1 MSDLILEL
9 QNLIRLTQSEAMIAR
24 ARRSQAAN
32 QTIER
37 ELAQN
42 AADADDRAVELAET
56 LRSLGGVP
64 DVVGQG
70 LNRLATTTRLQLEQV
85 APPREALL
93 SDLRLERELQDR
105 ARFARALAQTDGATS
120 VVRLLERVERSHGET
135 IEWIEQRL
143 GELAIGGPVA
153 IRPTPT
159 QVAAQWSQRLALL
172 PTRAMSAG
180 LNRAAHQLRRA
191 QRKTSRVADE
201 GVGRAMVVA
210 GGATE
215 RGAAPEGA
223 AAARDAS
230 LHRAEEQARGK
241 GYDNTA
247 DRVHQ
252 LRTSVAPPEPD
263 ELRIEDYDQ
272 LTVVEISAQ
281 LGEVSDPDDVRAV
294 LIYEQANQAR
304 KGVLTAAEA
313 RLEELG
319 AAAIAG

>member
-210 GGATE
+210 GAAT
-215 RGAAPEGA
+215 EGA